1 MISSSAKC
9 KANCQIIDAA
19 RNRLRVILF
28 RDTIYTRGIVKP
40 TTVFDMS
47 VRNIFSPKATRIIR
61 VFLVNPRKEWSILN
75 LSDEADLAYSYTYR
89 LVKAMMKIGLC
100 RKTETNRI
108 VATNPGEL
116 LSRWAAI
123 HDFNLLNN
131 VRAYFSTEK
140 SLESLLDKLGST
152 GNADSRYALTLHA
165 AASLIAPHVRPSS
178 LHIYVEGGEDRLVKR
193 LGVQPTELGGNVYLI
208 QPYDEGVFYATQRAQ
223 GVNAVSNV
231 QLYVDLYN
239 YPARGREAAEHLREK
254 AIRF

>member
-1 MISSSAKC
+1 LMSSPAKR
-9 KANCQIIDAA
+9 KATYQIVDAA

-28 RDTIYTRGIVKP
+28 RDTIYSRGIVKP
-40 TTVFDMS
+40 ITVFDMS

-75 LSDEADLAYSYTYR
+75 LSDEADMAYSYTYR
-89 LVKAMMKIGLC
+89 LLKAMMKIGLC

-140 SLESLLDKLGST
+140 SLESLLGKLGST
-152 GNADSRYALTLHA
+152 VDADSRYALTLHA
-165 AASLIAPHVRPSS
+165 AASLIAPYVRPSS
-178 LHIYVEGGEDRLVKR
+178 LHIYVKGGDDMLVERLD
-193 LGVQPTELGGNVYLI
+193 VQPTELGGNVYLI
-208 QPYDEGVFYATQRAQ
+208 QPYDEGVFYATQKAQ
-223 GVNAVSNV
+223 GVDLVSNV
-231 QLYVDLYN
+231 QLYADLYN